1 VETLASQAHVVL
13 VRPRRAANVAAA
25 CRAMKNMGVKRLTLV
40 DPPPGLDDPAE
51 RALAYGAWDVLD
63 GAGTA
68 PDLPAAVADATVVV
82 ATSAHRGAE
91 TCSPREMATDPAL
104 LRGERVAL
112 VFGPE
117 DSGLRR
123 DELALAHVCVRI
135 PSHASQP
142 SLNLAQA
149 VLVVCYEL
157 FIASVSPSSAA
168 APVPPR
174 SVSAGEIEACI
185 DHLREAWFAIGFL
198 NPQAP
203 DDLMGELRAL
213 FWRARLTRRE
223 ITLLRGVARQTLW
236 KAGQASRRDEE
247 DP

>member
-68 PDLPAAVADATVVV
+68 PDLRAAVADATVVV

-157 FIASVSPSSAA
+157 FVASSSSCSTSTTAS
-168 APVPPR
+168 PR
-174 SVSAGEIEACI
+174 SVSAGELEACI
-185 DHLREAWFAIGFL
+185 DHLREAWLAVGFL

-203 DDLMGELRAL
+203 DVVLGELRAL
-213 FWRARLTRRE
+213 LWRARPTQRE
-223 ITLLRGVARQTLW
+223 VALLRGMARQTLW
-236 KAGQASRRDEE
+236 KAGRAPGRSGE
-247 DP
+247 DA